1 VRRRYV
7 EALRI
12 ADGAAEHAIVI
23 QEQELAAAA
32 WKPLDDMVGV
42 DGGQYRKPGTLIVR
56 AKDDVEL

>member
-1 VRRRYV
+1 M
-7 EALRI
+7 RI